1 MGHRKSIVRQA
12 VDQLQGMAAWGQSKH
27 QDKLANGGKPAMGKI
42 YSHVTMANYQDAA
55 AKFANWA
62 RATHGCRTVAAAR
75 QYTGE
80 YLQQRMDRGLS
91 AWTVRRDAAALAKLY
106 QVQTTDLGAQLPT
119 RHRADVTQHR
129 GGKSA
134 GHFSESRHK
143 DLVDLCRATGLRR
156 HEVAQLRPS
165 DVTRD
170 TQGRVLVHVAQGKG
184 GKERVVVALNDK
196 PYQIAQAAAA
206 AGRDQ
211 VVSHIPKYAPIHEY
225 RAQFAQQ
232 MYHQMA
238 RDTATL
244 PRSEVYCCRGDRSGT
259 HYDKAAMGA
268 VSTAL
273 GHARLDVMTSYLNK

>member
-12 VDQLQGMAAWGQSKH
+12 VDRLQGMAAWGQSKH
-27 QDKLANGGKPAMGKI
+27 QDKLANGGKPAPDKI
-42 YSHVTMANYQDAA
+42 YSHSTMANYQDAA
-55 AKFANWA
+55 ARFASWA
-62 RATHGCRTVAAAR
+62 RSAHGCRTLEEA
-75 QYTGE
+75 QQHTGA
-80 YLQQRMDRGLS
+80 YLQQRMDQGAS
-91 AWTVRRDAAALAKLY
+91 AWTVRRDAAAIAKLY
-106 QVQTTDLGAQLPT
+106 QVKTTDLGATLPI
-119 RHRADVTQHR
+119 RHRANVTQHR
-129 GGKSA
+129 EGKSA

-170 TQGRVLVHVAQGKG
+170 SQGRVLVHVKQGKG
-184 GKERVVVALNDK
+184 GKSRDVVALSDR

-211 VVSHIPKYAPIHEY
+211 VISHIPKYAPIHEY
-225 RAQFAQQ
+225 RAQFAQE
-232 MYHQMA
+232 MYHQLA

-244 PRSEVYCCRGDRSGT
+244 PRSDVYCCRGDRCGT

-268 VSTAL
+268 VSAAL
-273 GHARLDVMTSYLNK
+273 GHARLDVVTNYLK